1 MIDFIFVAH
10 KVFRIDKV
18 SYYLRFGKKKV
29 PLSDSL
35 HQQTMKRTILLM
47 AALLAAAGA
56 AAQEAGRIYR
66 TEVIPYDT
74 RRDAEARDRTKSGY
88 TIDFRPGMISAAGAD
103 LVVGQEVEIPY
114 VWTDGVVYLHLENVR
129 SAYTLRVNGREVA
142 RVEDPAT
149 PTEFELTG
157 CIRQGKNDIRLE
169 LRDSGAERINAAPG
183 TREAFSGSYL
193 YYQNKRSIRDFEIAL
208 VADTA
213 GRRFG
218 MLDLKIIAQNAFNYD
233 EAVTVGF
240 DIYSPQGKLLEFN
253 MKEVTIPGRSTDTVR
268 FSPYIYGTY
277 DNIWSADRRNP
288 PLYRV
293 MLFTRRDGAYKEYM
307 PLRLGFGRAEL
318 VDGRLMRL
326 GRELQLATASCN
338 AAADPATTRRE
349 LLALK
354 VAGKNTVCPDCPQ
367 PAWFYELCD
376 EVGLYVID
384 RANINAPDGR
394 ENRAV
399 GGTPSN
405 DPALA
410 DEYLERVKAMYYRS
424 RNFTCVIAYALGG
437 PSGNGYNMYKAYQWL
452 KSVEKSRPVIYA
464 DADGEWNSDL

>member
-1 MIDFIFVAH
+1 
-10 KVFRIDKV
+10 
-18 SYYLRFGKKKV
+18 
-29 PLSDSL
+29 
-35 HQQTMKRTILLM
+35 MKRTILLL

-56 AAQEAGRIYR
+56 AAQEAGRIFR
-66 TEVIPYDT
+66 TEAVPYDL
-74 RRDAEARDRTKSGY
+74 RRDAERGDRAKSGH
-88 TIDFRPGMISAAGAD
+88 TIDFRPGMVSASD
-103 LVVGQEVEIPY
+103 RSFVVGQRVDIPY
-114 VWTDGVVYLHLENVR
+114 VWTDGVVGLHLENVR
-129 SAYTLRVNGREVA
+129 SAYTLRVNDCEVA
-142 RVEDPAT
+142 RVEDPST
-149 PTEFELTG
+149 PAEFDLTE
-157 CIRQGKNDIRLE
+157 CIRQGANDIRLE
-169 LRDSGAERINAAPG
+169 LRDSGAERINTAPT

-218 MLDLKIIAQNAFNYD
+218 MLDLKIIARNAFNYD
-233 EAVTVGF
+233 ESVTVGF

-253 MKEVTIPGRSTDTVR
+253 MKEVTIPGRSTDTVH

-277 DNIWSADRRNP
+277 DNVWSADRRNP

-307 PLRLGFGRAEL
+307 PLRIGFGRAEL

-326 GRELQLATASCN
+326 GRELQLSTAPCN
-338 AAADPATTRRE
+338 AAADRATTRRE

-394 ENRAV
+394 TNRAV

-424 RNFTCVIAYALGG
+424 RNFTCVVAYALGG
-437 PSGNGYNMYKAYQWL
+437 PSGNGYNMYKAYEWL
-452 KSVEKSRPVIYA
+452 KSVEHDRPVIYE